1 VPARYTQDS
10 IERLREAVDMVD
22 LVGSRTDLRRVG
34 SRWVGL
40 CPFHDERTPSFSVN
54 ADQGLYHCFGCG
66 VGGDAIGFVR
76 ETEALDF
83 AEAVELLAERY
94 NVELKRER
102 EDPAEEERRKRRG
115 RLLALLERTTA
126 FYEKYLWA
134 SDDARAAR
142 DYLAGRGLSEET
154 LRAFRVG
161 WAPSGWDKLLTGAQ
175 RDGFAFEELIAAG
188 LAQQKRSGKGG
199 VDRFRERI
207 MFPLADARGRV
218 LGFGARTM
226 SPDEPAKYI
235 NTSENEIYHK
245 GRQLFGIDK
254 ARVTAAKSGR
264 LVVVEGYTDVL
275 ALHQAGVAETVA
287 IMGTALTEHQLA
299 ELARAAGAEGVVY
312 LALDADS
319 SGQQAM
325 LRAAELAEQRDVELR
340 VVQMPAGVD
349 PAELVAAEGA
359 DAIVGRLEG
368 ALSVVE
374 FAVRRVLAE
383 AQLGTPEGRDRAL
396 AQARELIAETPAQ
409 SARRDHLVQL
419 VADRLDVPA
428 DYVVAAVANAPSRP
442 AARPSPAEATSAG
455 YGSDPGPEWSGAPS
469 HEPEYAGSAAVGGA
483 SSGEVGGP
491 GAITLKAERTFLENC
506 VASGPRGHARLEQL
520 TADHLSS
527 DLLRRARSYLVE
539 HFDDPLADLDP
550 DDAEF
555 AELVAGIVTRASDIE
570 PAEEPLLRMS
580 FLALELRRIDREIR
594 HAGQDGDLARQT
606 ELAAS
611 RQQVRRDMDAVMGEV
626 S

>member
-1 VPARYTQDS
+1 MARYTQDS

-22 LVGSRTDLRRVG
+22 LVGGRTDLRRVG

-66 VGGDAIGFVR
+66 VGGDAIGFVQ
-76 ETEALDF
+76 ETEALPF
-83 AEAVELLAERY
+83 GEAVELLAERY

-102 EDPAEEERRKRRG
+102 EDPAEEERRRRRG
-115 RLLALLERTTA
+115 RLIALLERTAA
-126 FYEKYLWA
+126 FYEKYLWG
-134 SDDARAAR
+134 SDDAAAAR
-142 DYLAGRGLSEET
+142 DYLAGRGLSEAT
-154 LRAFRVG
+154 LRAYRVG
-161 WAPSGWDKLLTGAQ
+161 WSPSGWDKLLTGAG
-175 RDGFAFEELIAAG
+175 RDGFSIDELVAAG
-188 LAQQKRSGKGG
+188 LAQPKRSGTGA

-218 LGFGARTM
+218 LGFGARTLRA
-226 SPDEPAKYI
+226 DEPAKYI

-254 ARVTAAKSGR
+254 ARVAAAKAGR
-264 LVVVEGYTDVL
+264 VVVVEGYTDVL

-325 LRAAELAEQRDVELR
+325 LRAAGLAEQRDVELR
-340 VVQMPAGVD
+340 VVQMPEGVD

-359 DAIVGRLEG
+359 EAIVGRLDG

-374 FAVRRVLAE
+374 FAVRRVLAD

-396 AQARELIAETPAQ
+396 GQARELIAETPVR

-428 DYVVAAVANAPSRP
+428 DYVVTAVAAPAP
-442 AARPSPAEATSAG
+442 T
-455 YGSDPGPEWSGAPS
+455 PG
-469 HEPEYAGSAAVGGA
+469 AGSA
-483 SSGEVGGP
+483 
-491 GAITLKAERTFLENC
+491 TLDAERIFLALC
-506 VASGPRGHARLEQL
+506 LASGPRGRDYLGQL
-520 TADHLSS
+520 MPDHLSS
-527 DLLRRARSYLVE
+527 AVLRRVHAHLIE

-550 DDAEF
+550 QDGELA
-555 AELVAGIVTRASDIE
+555 ALVAGIALRAEEGE
-570 PAEEPLLRMS
+570 PAEDPLLRMS
-580 FLALELRRIDREIR
+580 FLALELRRIDRDIR
-594 HAGQDGDLARQT
+594 HARQDGDLARQT
-606 ELAAS
+606 ELAGA

-626 S
+626 G

>member
-10 IERLREAVDMVD
+10 IERLREAVDMAD
-22 LVGSRTDLRRVG
+22 LVSSRTDLRRVG

-142 DYLAGRGLSEET
+142 EYLVGRGLSEET

-175 RDGFAFEELIAAG
+175 RDGFSFEELIAAG

-207 MFPLADARGRV
+207 MFPLSDARGRV

-226 SPDEPAKYI
+226 RSDDPAKYI

-254 ARVTAAKSGR
+254 ARVAAAKSGR

-275 ALHQAGVAETVA
+275 ALHQTGVVETVA

-340 VVQMPAGVD
+340 VVQMPEGVD

-359 DAIVGRLEG
+359 DAITGRLEG

-396 AQARELIAETPAQ
+396 GQARELIAETPAQ

-428 DYVVAAVANAPSRP
+428 DYVVTAVANAPRRPP
-442 AARPSPAEATSAG
+442 AAPVPASPSTYGDPGPDWSA
-455 YGSDPGPEWSGAPS
+455 DPGPEHSHAAPS
-469 HEPEYAGSAAVGGA
+469 PAVAGPGSAGL
-483 SSGEVGGP
+483 E
-491 GAITLKAERTFLENC
+491 AERIFLALC
-506 VASGPRGHARLEQL
+506 LASGPSGRDYLGQL
-520 TADHLSS
+520 TPEHLSS
-527 DLLRRARSYLVE
+527 AILQRVRLHLLD
-539 HFDDPLADLDP
+539 HFDDPLAELDP
-550 DDAEF
+550 EDGELA
-555 AELVAGIVTRASDIE
+555 ALVAGIALRAEEGE

-594 HAGQDGDLARQT
+594 HSRQDGDLARQT
-606 ELAAS
+606 ELAGA

>member
-1 VPARYTQDS
+1 MSRYTQDS

-34 SRWVGL
+34 TRFVGL

-66 VGGDAIGFVR
+66 VGGDAIGFVQ
-76 ETEALDF
+76 ETEALAF
-83 AEAVELLAERY
+83 GEAVELLAERY

-102 EDPAEEERRKRRG
+102 EDPAEEERRRRRG

-126 FYEKYLWA
+126 FYEKYLRD
-134 SDDARAAR
+134 SDDAAVAR
-142 DYLAGRGLSEET
+142 DYLAGRGLSEDT
-154 LRAFRVG
+154 LRAYRVG
-161 WAPSGWDKLLTGAQ
+161 WSPTGWDKLLTGAQ
-175 RDGFAFEELIAAG
+175 RDGFSFDELVAAG
-188 LAQQKRSGKGG
+188 LVQPKRSGKGG

-218 LGFGARTM
+218 LGFGARTLR
-226 SPDEPAKYI
+226 PDEPAKYI

-254 ARVTAAKSGR
+254 ARVAAAKSR
-264 LVVVEGYTDVL
+264 RVVVVEGYTDVL

-325 LRAAELAEQRDVELR
+325 LRAAALAEQRDVELR
-340 VVQMPAGVD
+340 VVQMPEGVD
-349 PAELVAAEGA
+349 PAELVATEGA
-359 DAIVGRLEG
+359 DAIVGKLEG
-368 ALSVVE
+368 ALSVLE

-383 AQLGTPEGRDRAL
+383 TQLGTPEGRDRAL

-428 DYVVAAVANAPSRP
+428 DYVVTAVANAPRRPTP
-442 AARPSPAEATSAG
+442 AAPSGDPDPEWG
-455 YGSDPGPEWSGAPS
+455 GDPGSEQSAAP
-469 HEPEYAGSAAVGGA
+469 SAAVAGA
-483 SSGEVGGP
+483 GSP
-491 GAITLKAERTFLENC
+491 TLEAERIFMALC
-506 VASGPRGHARLEQL
+506 LASGPRGRDYLEQL
-520 TADHLSS
+520 TPEHLSS
-527 DLLRRARSYLVE
+527 EALRHVRTHLLE
-539 HFDDPLADLDP
+539 HFDDPLTGLDP
-550 DDAEF
+550 ANGEL
-555 AELVAGIVTRASDIE
+555 AALVAGIALRAE
-570 PAEEPLLRMS
+570 EGQAAEEPLLRMS

-594 HAGQDGDLARQT
+594 HSRQDGDLARQS
-606 ELAAS
+606 ELAAA
-611 RQQVRRDMDAVMGEV
+611 RQQVRRDMAAVMGEV
-626 S
+626 G

>member
-34 SRWVGL
+34 TRFVGL

-102 EDPAEEERRKRRG
+102 EDPAEEERRRRRG

-126 FYEKYLWA
+126 FYEKYLWG
-134 SDDARAAR
+134 SDDARTAR
-142 DYLAGRGLSEET
+142 EYLAGRGLSEET

-161 WAPSGWDKLLTGAQ
+161 WAPSGWDKLLNGAQ
-175 RDGFAFEELIAAG
+175 RDGFSLEELIAAG

-218 LGFGARTM
+218 LGFGARTLR
-226 SPDEPAKYI
+226 PDEPAKYI

-254 ARVTAAKSGR
+254 ARVAAAKSGR

-275 ALHQAGVAETVA
+275 ALHQAGVVETVA

-299 ELARAAGAEGVVY
+299 DLARAAGAEGVVY

-340 VVQMPAGVD
+340 VVQMPEGVD

-359 DAIVGRLEG
+359 DAIVGRLDG

-374 FAVRRVLAE
+374 FAVRRVLAD

-396 AQARELIAETPAQ
+396 AQARELIVETPAQ

-428 DYVVAAVANAPSRP
+428 DYVVTAVANAPRRP
-442 AARPSPAEATSAG
+442 PPAPVAVPDG
-455 YGSDPGPEWSGAPS
+455 DPGPEWAGDPVTESGPRAPV
-469 HEPEYAGSAAVGGA
+469 ASA
-483 SSGEVGGP
+483 GP
-491 GAITLKAERTFLENC
+491 GAAALEAERIFLALC
-506 VASGPRGHARLEQL
+506 LASGTHGREYLEQM
-520 TADHLSS
+520 TPDHLSS
-527 DLLRRARSYLVE
+527 EILERVRLHLLD

-550 DDAEF
+550 EDGELA
-555 AELVAGIVTRASDIE
+555 ALVAGIALRAEEGE
-570 PAEEPLLRMS
+570 PAEAPLLRMS

-594 HAGQDGDLARQT
+594 HSRQDGDLARQS
-606 ELAAS
+606 ELAGA

>member
-1 VPARYTQDS
+1 MPARYTQDS

-22 LVGSRTDLRRVG
+22 LVGTRTDLRRVG

-66 VGGDAIGFVR
+66 VGGDAIGFIR

-83 AEAVELLAERY
+83 GEAVEMLAERY

-126 FYEKYLWA
+126 FYEKYLWV

-142 DYLAGRGLSEET
+142 EYLAGRGLSEET

-226 SPDEPAKYI
+226 RSDDPAKYI

-254 ARVTAAKSGR
+254 ARVAAAKSGR

-275 ALHQAGVAETVA
+275 ALHQAGVVETVA

-340 VVQMPAGVD
+340 VVQMPEGVD

-359 DAIVGRLEG
+359 DAITGRLEG

-396 AQARELIAETPAQ
+396 GQARELIAETPAQ

-419 VADRLDVPA
+419 VADRLDVPT
-428 DYVVAAVANAPSRP
+428 DYVVTAVANAPRRP
-442 AARPSPAEATSAG
+442 APAVPAPANSPS
-455 YGSDPGPEWSGAPS
+455 YGDPGPEWAGDPGPEQPSVAPS
-469 HEPEYAGSAAVGGA
+469 APAA
-483 SSGEVGGP
+483 GP
-491 GAITLKAERTFLENC
+491 GAAGLEAERIFLALC
-506 VASGPRGHARLEQL
+506 LSSGPSGREYLERLTPEHL
-520 TADHLSS
+520 TSAVLQRVRLHLL
-527 DLLRRARSYLVE
+527 D
-539 HFDDPLADLDP
+539 HFDDPLAELDP
-550 DDAEF
+550 EDGELA
-555 AELVAGIVTRASDIE
+555 ALVAGIALRAEEGE
-570 PAEEPLLRMS
+570 PAEAPLLRMS

-594 HAGQDGDLARQT
+594 HSRQDGDLARQT
-606 ELAAS
+606 ELAGA

>member
-1 VPARYTQDS
+1 MPARYTQDS

-76 ETEALDF
+76 ETEVLDF
-83 AEAVELLAERY
+83 AEAVEQLAERY

-134 SDDARAAR
+134 SDDAHAAR
-142 DYLAGRGLSEET
+142 DYLVGRGLSEET

-161 WAPSGWDKLLTGAQ
+161 WAPSGWDKLLNGAQ
-175 RDGFAFEELIAAG
+175 HDGFAFEELIAAG

-226 SPDEPAKYI
+226 RADEPAKYI

-254 ARVTAAKSGR
+254 ARVAAAKSGR

-275 ALHQAGVAETVA
+275 ALHQAGVVETVA

-299 ELARAAGAEGVVY
+299 DLARAAGAEGVVY

-340 VVQMPAGVD
+340 VVQMPEGVD

-359 DAIVGRLEG
+359 DAITGRLEG

-396 AQARELIAETPAQ
+396 GQARELIAETPVQ

-419 VADRLDVPA
+419 VADRLDLPP
-428 DYVVAAVANAPSRP
+428 DYV
-442 AARPSPAEATSAG
+442 T
-455 YGSDPGPEWSGAPS
+455 
-469 HEPEYAGSAAVGGA
+469 AAVGGK
-483 SSGEVGGP
+483 VTGP
-491 GAITLKAERTFLENC
+491 TARPPVTMALDAEQIFLALC
-506 VASGPRGHARLEQL
+506 LASGPPGRDYLEQL
-520 TADHLSS
+520 TPEHLSS
-527 DLLRRARSYLVE
+527 EVLQRVRVHLLA
-539 HFDDPLADLDP
+539 HFDDPLTDLDP
-550 DDAEF
+550 EDGELA
-555 AELVAGIVTRASDIE
+555 ALVAGIALRAEEGE
-570 PAEEPLLRMS
+570 PAEAPLLRMS

-594 HAGQDGDLARQT
+594 HARQDGDLARQT
-606 ELAAS
+606 ELAAA

-626 S
+626 I

>member
-66 VGGDAIGFVR
+66 VGGDAIGFIR
-76 ETEALDF
+76 ETDALDF

-142 DYLAGRGLSEET
+142 EYLAGRGLSEES

-175 RDGFAFEELIAAG
+175 RDGFAFDELIAAG

-226 SPDEPAKYI
+226 RPDEPAKYI

-254 ARVTAAKSGR
+254 ARVVAAKSGR

-275 ALHQAGVAETVA
+275 ALHQAGVVETVA

-340 VVQMPAGVD
+340 VVQMPEGVD

-359 DAIVGRLEG
+359 DAITGRLDG

-396 AQARELIAETPAQ
+396 GQARELIAETPAQ

-428 DYVVAAVANAPSRP
+428 DYVVTAVANAPRRPPP
-442 AARPSPAEATSAG
+442 AAPAPASSSS
-455 YGSDPGPEWSGAPS
+455 YGDPGPEWGGDPG
-469 HEPEYAGSAAVGGA
+469 PEQSPAATSPAAAGPGSAGL
-483 SSGEVGGP
+483 E
-491 GAITLKAERTFLENC
+491 AERIFLALC
-506 VASGPRGHARLEQL
+506 LASGPSGREYLEQL
-520 TADHLSS
+520 TPEHLSS
-527 DLLRRARSYLVE
+527 AILQRVRVHLLD
-539 HFDDPLADLDP
+539 HFDDPLAELDP
-550 DDAEF
+550 EDGELA
-555 AELVAGIVTRASDIE
+555 ALVAGIALR
-570 PAEEPLLRMS
+570 AEEGETAEAPLLRMS

-594 HAGQDGDLARQT
+594 HSRQDGDLARQT
-606 ELAAS
+606 ELAGA

>member
-1 VPARYTQDS
+1 MPARYTQDS

-22 LVGSRTDLRRVG
+22 LVGGRTDLRRVG

-76 ETEALDF
+76 EIEALDF

-102 EDPAEEERRKRRG
+102 EDPAEEERRRRRG

-126 FYEKYLWA
+126 FYEKYLWT

-161 WAPSGWDKLLTGAQ
+161 WSPSGWDKLLSGAQ
-175 RDGFAFEELIAAG
+175 RDGFTFEELVGAG
-188 LAQQKRSGKGG
+188 LAQPKRSGKGG

-218 LGFGARTM
+218 LGFGARTLRA
-226 SPDEPAKYI
+226 DEPAKYI

-254 ARVTAAKSGR
+254 ARVASAKSGR

-299 ELARAAGAEGVVY
+299 ELARAAGGEGVVY

-340 VVQMPAGVD
+340 VVQMPEGVD

-359 DAIVGRLEG
+359 GAIVGRLDG

-374 FAVRRVLAE
+374 FAVRRVLAD

-419 VADRLDVPA
+419 VADRLDVPT
-428 DYVVAAVANAPSRP
+428 DYVVTAVANAPRRP
-442 AARPSPAEATSAG
+442 TPVVAASAG
-455 YGSDPGPEWSGAPS
+455 SSGSGDPGPEWGGDPG
-469 HEPEYAGSAAVGGA
+469 PEQVHAGPAAVA
-483 SSGEVGGP
+483 GP
-491 GAITLKAERTFLENC
+491 AAAGLEAERIFLALC
-506 VASGPRGHARLEQL
+506 LASGPAGRDYLDQL
-520 TADHLSS
+520 TPEHLSS
-527 DLLRRARSYLVE
+527 DVLQRVRVHLLE

-550 DDAEF
+550 EDG
-555 AELVAGIVTRASDIE
+555 ELAALAAGIALRAEEGE
-570 PAEEPLLRMS
+570 PAEAPLLRMS

-594 HAGQDGDLARQT
+594 HSRQDGDLARQT
-606 ELAAS
+606 ELAAA

>member
-1 VPARYTQDS
+1 MARYTQDS

-83 AEAVELLAERY
+83 AESVELLAERY

-102 EDPAEEERRKRRG
+102 EDPAEEERRRRRG

-126 FYEKYLWA
+126 FYEKYLWD

-142 DYLAGRGLSEET
+142 EYLAGRGLSEET
-154 LRAFRVG
+154 LRAYRVG
-161 WAPSGWDKLLTGAQ
+161 WSPTGWDRLLNGAQ
-175 RDGFAFEELIAAG
+175 RDGFTLEELIGAG
-188 LAQQKRSGKGG
+188 LAQAKRSGKGG

-218 LGFGARTM
+218 LGFGARTLR
-226 SPDEPAKYI
+226 PDEPAKYI

-264 LVVVEGYTDVL
+264 VVVVEGYTDVL
-275 ALHQAGVAETVA
+275 ALHQAGIAETVA

-299 ELARAAGAEGVVY
+299 ELARAAGAAGVVY

-325 LRAAELAEQRDVELR
+325 LRAAGLAEQRDVELR
-340 VVQMPAGVD
+340 VVQMPEGVD

-374 FAVRRVLAE
+374 FAVRRVLAD

-396 AQARELIAETPAQ
+396 GQARELIAETPAQ

-428 DYVVAAVANAPSRP
+428 DYVVTAVANAPHRP
-442 AARPSPAEATSAG
+442 AAAPAPAAASG
-455 YGSDPGPEWSGAPS
+455 PGDPGPDWGDPGPERDRAATAP
-469 HEPEYAGSAAVGGA
+469 AAA
-483 SSGEVGGP
+483 GP
-491 GAITLKAERTFLENC
+491 GSTTLEAERIFLALC
-506 VASGPRGHARLEQL
+506 LASGPHGREYLEQL
-520 TADHLSS
+520 TPEHLSS
-527 DLLRRARSYLVE
+527 SVLQRVRDHLVE
-539 HFDDPLADLDP
+539 HFEDPLADLDP
-550 DDAEF
+550 EQGELA
-555 AELVAGIVTRASDIE
+555 ALVAGIALRAEEGE
-570 PAEEPLLRMS
+570 PAEAPLLRMS

-594 HAGQDGDLARQT
+594 HARQDGDLARQT
-606 ELAAS
+606 ELASA

-626 S
+626 T

>member
-1 VPARYTQDS
+1 MARYTQDS

-102 EDPAEEERRKRRG
+102 EDPAEEERRRRRG

-126 FYEKYLWA
+126 FYEKYLW
-134 SDDARAAR
+134 SSEDAAAAR
-142 DYLAGRGLSEET
+142 DYLARRGLTQDT
-154 LRAFRVG
+154 LRAYRVG
-161 WAPSGWDKLLTGAQ
+161 WSPSGWDRLLTGAG
-175 RDGFAFEELIAAG
+175 RDGFSLEELIAAG
-188 LAQQKRSGKGG
+188 LAQPKRSGKGG

-218 LGFGARTM
+218 LGFGARTLR
-226 SPDEPAKYI
+226 PDEPAKYI

-264 LVVVEGYTDVL
+264 VVVVEGYTDVL

-299 ELARAAGAEGVVY
+299 ELARAAGSDGVVY

-325 LRAAELAEQRDVELR
+325 LRAAALAEQRDVELR
-340 VVQMPAGVD
+340 VVQMPEGVD

-359 DAIVGRLEG
+359 AAIVGKLDG

-374 FAVRRVLAE
+374 FAVRRVLAD

-396 AQARELIAETPAQ
+396 AQARELIAETPPR

-428 DYVVAAVANAPSRP
+428 DYVVTAVANAPRRPPPPVP
-442 AARPSPAEATSAG
+442 AASGDRGPDWAD
-455 YGSDPGPEWSGAPS
+455 DPGPE
-469 HEPEYAGSAAVGGA
+469 
-483 SSGEVGGP
+483 GP
-491 GAITLKAERTFLENC
+491 GRPPAQPAGAAGPAAAALEAERIFLALC
-506 VASGPRGHARLEQL
+506 LASGPRGRDYLERL
-520 TADHLSS
+520 TPDHLSS
-527 DLLRRARSYLVE
+527 AVLVQVRTHLIE
-539 HFDDPLADLDP
+539 HFDDPLAGLDP
-550 DDAEF
+550 EQGELA
-555 AELVAGIVTRASDIE
+555 ALVAGIALRAEEGE

-580 FLALELRRIDREIR
+580 FLALELRRIDRAIR
-594 HAGQDGDLARQT
+594 HARQDGDLGRQS
-606 ELAAS
+606 ELAAA

-626 S
+626 G

>member
-1 VPARYTQDS
+1 
-10 IERLREAVDMVD
+10 
-22 LVGSRTDLRRVG
+22 
-34 SRWVGL
+34 
-40 CPFHDERTPSFSVN
+40 
-54 ADQGLYHCFGCG
+54 
-66 VGGDAIGFVR
+66 
-76 ETEALDF
+76 
-83 AEAVELLAERY
+83 
-94 NVELKRER
+94 
-102 EDPAEEERRKRRG
+102 
-115 RLLALLERTTA
+115 
-126 FYEKYLWA
+126 
-134 SDDARAAR
+134 
-142 DYLAGRGLSEET
+142 
-154 LRAFRVG
+154 
-161 WAPSGWDKLLTGAQ
+161 
-175 RDGFAFEELIAAG
+175 
-188 LAQQKRSGKGG
+188 
-199 VDRFRERI
+199 

-226 SPDEPAKYI
+226 RSDDPAKYI

-254 ARVTAAKSGR
+254 ARVAAAKSGR

-275 ALHQAGVAETVA
+275 ALHQTGVVETVA

-340 VVQMPAGVD
+340 VVQMPEGVD

-359 DAIVGRLEG
+359 DAITGRLEG

-396 AQARELIAETPAQ
+396 GQARELIAETPAQ

-428 DYVVAAVANAPSRP
+428 DYVVTAVANAPRRQAP
-442 AARPSPAEATSAG
+442 AAPAPASSPT
-455 YGSDPGPEWSGAPS
+455 YGDPGPEWSGDPGPEQSPAAPS
-469 HEPEYAGSAAVGGA
+469 RAAAGPGSAGL
-483 SSGEVGGP
+483 E
-491 GAITLKAERTFLENC
+491 AERIFLALC
-506 VASGPRGHARLEQL
+506 LASGPSGREYLEQL
-520 TADHLSS
+520 TPEHLSS
-527 DLLRRARSYLVE
+527 AVLQRVRLHLLD
-539 HFDDPLADLDP
+539 HFDDPLAELDP
-550 DDAEF
+550 EDGELA
-555 AELVAGIVTRASDIE
+555 ALVAGIALRAEEGE
-570 PAEEPLLRMS
+570 PAEAPLLRMS

-594 HAGQDGDLARQT
+594 HSRQDGDLARQT
-606 ELAAS
+606 ELAGA
-611 RQQVRRDMDAVMGEV
+611 RQQVRRDMDAVMGQV

>member
-66 VGGDAIGFVR
+66 VGGDAIGFIR

-142 DYLAGRGLSEET
+142 DYLASRGLSEET

-207 MFPLADARGRV
+207 MFPLADGRGRV

-226 SPDEPAKYI
+226 RPDEPAKYI

-254 ARVTAAKSGR
+254 ARVAAAKSGR

-275 ALHQAGVAETVA
+275 ALHQAGVVETVA

-340 VVQMPAGVD
+340 VVQMPEGVD

-359 DAIVGRLEG
+359 DAITGRLEG

-396 AQARELIAETPAQ
+396 GQARELIAETPVQ

-428 DYVVAAVANAPSRP
+428 DYVVTAVANAPRR
-442 AARPSPAEATSAG
+442 AAPVASAPSQPSYGDPGSEWAG
-455 YGSDPGPEWSGAPS
+455 DPGPERSQAGAAAAPAAG
-469 HEPEYAGSAAVGGA
+469 PGSAGL
-483 SSGEVGGP
+483 E
-491 GAITLKAERTFLENC
+491 AERIFLALC
-506 VASGPRGHARLEQL
+506 LASGPPGRDYLVQL
-520 TADHLSS
+520 TPEHLSS
-527 DLLRRARSYLVE
+527 AILQRVRLHLLD
-539 HFDDPLADLDP
+539 HFDDPLAELDP
-550 DDAEF
+550 EDGELA
-555 AELVAGIVTRASDIE
+555 ALVAGIALRAEEGE
-570 PAEEPLLRMS
+570 PAEAPLLRMS

-594 HAGQDGDLARQT
+594 HARQDGDLARQT
-606 ELAAS
+606 ELAGA
-611 RQQVRRDMDAVMGEV
+611 RQQVRRDMDTVMGEV